1 MGKVF
6 LLVSKGIG
14 GWRQEEMVQRGRT
27 GEIPDKSL
35 KQGACWTRFKVR
47 KMSVSTMEEELYHG
61 IVSAK
66 RQVRTI
72 ETIGQ

>member
-1 MGKVF
+1 M
-6 LLVSKGIG
+6 
-14 GWRQEEMVQRGRT
+14 

-47 KMSVSTMEEELYHG
+47 KVSVSTVEEELYHG

-72 ETIGQ
+72 ETTGQ